1 MSLSMVER
9 ETIILFNEGESD
21 AEVYTFN
28 EKLKKK
34 LTQAALSHPEI
45 YRQMASDDTGSV
57 TYVFPKR
64 WLTVLFREP
73 ISNEQREK
81 RSEWMKG
88 VNQQRGKSKK
98 TSV

>member
-1 MSLSMVER
+1 MGLSQVER

-21 AEVYTFN
+21 AEIYTFN
-28 EKLKKK
+28 EKLKRR
-34 LTQAALSHPEI
+34 LASAAAKHPEI
-45 YRQMASDDTGSV
+45 YHLKSTDQHGAA

-73 ISNEQREK
+73 SSNEQREK
-81 RSEWMKG
+81 RSEWMKSI
-88 VNQQRGKSKK
+88 NQQRGKSKK